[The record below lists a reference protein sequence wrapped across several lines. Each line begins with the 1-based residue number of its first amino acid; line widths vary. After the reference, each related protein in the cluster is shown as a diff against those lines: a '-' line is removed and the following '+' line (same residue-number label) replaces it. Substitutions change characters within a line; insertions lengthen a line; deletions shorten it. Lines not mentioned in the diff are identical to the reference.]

1 MNGPLTEFSHLNVC
15 GLASQFQAD
24 RLSMEATRSKLEA
37 QAAKGRSD
45 REEVMQTTLGWIA
58 EMARAIPKAETN
70 GVRA

>member
-1 MNGPLTEFSHLNVC
+1 
-15 GLASQFQAD
+15 
-24 RLSMEATRSKLEA
+24 MEATRSKLEA